1 MKNVQLINKKR
12 KIIEKFKD
20 FNIVDYFNK
29 VFHMYSGE
37 SQMVEL
43 QFYRSLINVVIDC
56 FGKKV
61 LFVFEWMLLLVIL
74 F

>member
-1 MKNVQLINKKR
+1 
-12 KIIEKFKD
+12 
-20 FNIVDYFNK
+20 
-29 VFHMYSGE
+29 MYSGE

-43 QFYRSLINVVIDC
+43 EFYRSLINVVIDC